1 MTGDN
6 PYKDGGAFTG
16 DKYWPIAEAKIPI
29 LDWGFLRSDANQDT
43 VSVWNGLF
51 FRLEDHLDRFLKNNE
66 KLRFSISQNRQTI
79 RQILFELVRKCG
91 FQNAYVQM
99 LVTRGRPPIGSRDLR
114 MCENRFH
121 AFCLPY
127 IWLAPEEIRNRGLN
141 AHISNI
147 QRIPSKSVDPTIK
160 HYHWLDFQMGL
171 FEAYDT
177 GTETVIL
184 TDSQGN
190 IAEGPGFNV
199 FMAKD
204 GVLFTPS
211 SGVLEGM
218 TRRTVFELCEME
230 GFECHETTISPKTL
244 LSADE
249 VFLSS
254 TAGGLVPV
262 TRLDNVPV
270 SSVSVGKMTLQ
281 LNQSYWD
288 KRLEGWHGTPVHD
301 EN

>member
-6 PYKDGGAFTG
+6 SYEDGGAFTG

-43 VSVWNGLF
+43 VSVWNGMF
-51 FRLEDHLDRFLKNNE
+51 FPLEDHLDRFLKNNK

-114 MCENRFH
+114 LCENRFH

-127 IWLAPEEIRNRGLN
+127 IWLAPEEILNRGLN
-141 AHISNI
+141 AHISKI

-171 FEAYDT
+171 
-177 GTETVIL
+177 
-184 TDSQGN
+184 
-190 IAEGPGFNV
+190 
-199 FMAKD
+199 
-204 GVLFTPS
+204 
-211 SGVLEGM
+211 
-218 TRRTVFELCEME
+218 
-230 GFECHETTISPKTL
+230 
-244 LSADE
+244 
-249 VFLSS
+249 
-254 TAGGLVPV
+254 
-262 TRLDNVPV
+262 
-270 SSVSVGKMTLQ
+270 
-281 LNQSYWD
+281 
-288 KRLEGWHGTPVHD
+288 
-301 EN
+301 